1 MKHHHKNC
9 QHDDHHDSHEH
20 CGHHHGH
27 GSHERHGKHGH
38 HEEHRGGKRLK
49 RLFERGDLQLLLLL
63 QLKTKNSHGYELIKS
78 INDLTSGL
86 YEPSPGVLYPTLSM
100 LEDQELIVQDANETN
115 RKVYMIT
122 PLGLDHLQQH
132 EAKITLIKERLA
144 STQHAQDNV
153 HISNELE
160 DAIRRFKMLM
170 RHQIRQDQISQDQLN
185 KIVAI
190 INQANLEIEKAY
202 QAIAPNHK

>member
-1 MKHHHKNC
+1 MKHHHK
-9 QHDDHHDSHEH
+9 DHCSHEQH
-20 CGHHHGH
+20 
-27 GSHERHGKHGH
+27 RH

-100 LEDQELIVQDANETN
+100 LEDQELIVQDANETS

-122 PLGLDHLQQH
+122 ALGLEHLTQH

-190 INQANLEIEKAY
+190 INQANFEIEKAY
-202 QAIAPNHK
+202 QAIAPNHE